1 MKSLTH
7 CLFLLILLAFQL
19 HAAEFRHADIH
30 LPQNSVL
37 HMLEDRKGF
46 LWFATGA
53 GLAKYDGYQVQ
64 TFLHQPGVDNSL
76 SQNLVL
82 YLLEDADGSMW
93 VATNNG
99 INRYRPEQGFQR
111 YLYHPGSIERDVS
124 HRINLI
130 YRDPDGGIWAGAK
143 AGLYR
148 YNPQTDQ
155 FLAVTFPAGLKSHQV
170 DKISW
175 QDNSLWLAGTF
186 GLARLTKSQLS
197 APKPQA
203 ELLYG
208 AHPVA
213 DWFHDS
219 QQRLRLSISLGPANY
234 HSSAVVQFSGAL
246 PDQQPELFNDLKI
259 IFFHC
264 DRLSRCWGSGAETLY
279 RLLPDGQF
287 KLYPFA
293 GHSPFNTFLFET
305 ASGELLVS
313 AGNAIY
319 RYVAGQDLFVP
330 MSIEQTQLQ
339 STKWQFYDSSD
350 GSVWVSSNIDGLFH
364 WAPSRQKFQTI
375 LPPDTARPDA
385 NVIRVVR
392 EDLQGK
398 NLWLASD
405 NGQLFSTQL
414 SADHR
419 QTLQNW
425 SSYKLPGAEI
435 SRIHSLHPLQAQQ
448 FLLGTTR
455 GLMLGQLG
463 QSNLTPAPLQA
474 LLPGNNG
481 AQKNYLAEQPTQVLD
496 MLSDERCL
504 WLATTA
510 GLGCAD
516 LSGRTV
522 RHWYDAGKFPAF
534 ADNYLYRIYQARD
547 GALWLS
553 STRGLIRFDPQT
565 ATLEHFLSDQN
576 NPNSLSHDWVH
587 GIWQSSADEFWVAT
601 REGGLNRLHYRPDKA
616 PGWQR
621 FGMAQGLPTEVLY
634 TVFGDS
640 SGLLW
645 LSSNQGIFSF
655 NPKTLQARQYHPED
669 GLQSTE
675 FNFSVGSI
683 GASGRIYFGG
693 VAGANSFIPAQIRD
707 NPVVPRTLLAG
718 LRVNE
723 LPVDLPLQTNQHL
736 SLKHNQNQLVFDVL
750 ALQYANPNRN
760 QYAWQLKGADPDWV
774 YAGNNR
780 QARYA
785 ALPSGTYQFWFKAA
799 NPDGLWSEPK
809 LMLTLVIQPHPLLSY
824 PAIAL
829 YLLLLVAI
837 LWGYKRWRDKTELQ
851 LQHKIQQGI
860 SRETALNKSLR
871 IQFEHTAH
879 EMRTPLMR
887 LQTHLQ
893 RSLTALQRQQ
903 PQEAAA
909 SLQTADAAQQ
919 ELQLLIGRQLAVE
932 ELKLQQSGQPLH
944 LAARPVIL
952 AELLRYQR
960 YAAEKGLQLTHS
972 LADATVLAVPG
983 VLELICDN
991 LLSNAIKYTP
1001 AGGLIQVGLTV
1012 SPPWLELKVTDNGPG
1027 IAVDEQQK
1035 VFLRHYRVAGQQHIS
1050 GSGEGLFLVKHCV
1063 EDAGGEINLQS
1074 QPGTGSIFSV
1084 RLPLGQD
1091 NCRQIQPAPTEIYR
1105 SWQPQ
1110 PDVRPSGPFQL
1121 RPADQP
1127 ETILL
1132 VEDHPG
1138 LLQDLHSL
1146 LHCRYRCLLADKSQQ
1161 GLELAQRHLPD
1172 LVISDVMM
1180 EQPDSGFT
1188 LLEALKSHTETSHI
1202 PVLLLTALHD
1212 EKNRLRG
1219 LHCQADAYLSKP
1231 VGEQTILATVES
1243 MLNQRWRLCEH
1254 IRRALLNASEQSA
1267 PLTAAGRFQAKLQGI
1282 FAVLYQNPDT
1292 QVQDIAEAF
1301 GKSASALQKIARQ
1314 YSACSL
1320 KESLRDYR
1328 LQKAKELLQHSGA
1341 LPIEQIAEQCG
1352 FGSTRSL
1359 QRDFKACFKLTP
1371 QQYRDGQR
1379 PLQRPA
1385 IMQPEDC

>member
-1 MKSLTH
+1 MESLSRVF
-7 CLFLLILLAFQL
+7 CLMFVLAFQL
-19 HAAEFRHADIH
+19 HAAEFRHADIR
-30 LPQNSVL
+30 LPQNTVL
-37 HMLEDRKGF
+37 HMLEDRQGF

-82 YLLEDADGSMW
+82 YLLEDDDGSIW

-99 INRYRPEQGFQR
+99 ISRYRPKQGFQR
-111 YLYHPGSIERDVS
+111 YLYHPGSIESDLS
-124 HRINLI
+124 HRINSL
-130 YRDPDGGIWAGAK
+130 YRDPQGRIWAAGMR
-143 AGLYR
+143 GLYSYDR
-148 YNPQTDQ
+148 QSDQ
-155 FLAVTFPAGLKSHQV
+155 FMPIQFPPGETAHRV
-170 DKISW
+170 ATMRW
-175 QDNSLWLAGTF
+175 QHDTLWFSGSF
-186 GLARLTKSQLS
+186 GLARLN
-197 APKPQA
+197 A
-203 ELLYG
+203 ELLADRQFKVEKLYSD
-208 AHPVA
+208 HPVH
-213 DWFHDS
+213 DWLHDS
-219 QQRLRLSISLGPANY
+219 QGRLMLSINADHALFLNPMTVRFAGK
-234 HSSAVVQFSGAL
+234 L
-246 PDQQPELFNDLKI
+246 PDLQPTILKDLPI
-259 IFFHC
+259 VFFHC
-264 DRLSRCWGSGAETLY
+264 DRAKRCWGYGSKELYQLSPNGLVTHYQLPESEIYPTNLLET
-279 RLLPDGQF
+279 
-287 KLYPFA
+287 
-293 GHSPFNTFLFET
+293 ST
-305 ASGELLVS
+305 GELLVS
-313 AGNAIY
+313 AGTAIY
-319 RYVAGQDLFVP
+319 RYVAGQDTFVP
-330 MSIEQTQLQ
+330 VSIERTNLRSSKTQLFE
-339 STKWQFYDSSD
+339 TSD
-350 GSVWVSSNIDGLFH
+350 GSVWACGNIDGLFH
-364 WAPSRQKFQTI
+364 WAPTRQKFLPI
-375 LPPDTARPDA
+375 LPPANAKPDA
-385 NVIRVVR
+385 HIIRVVR
-392 EDLQGK
+392 ETPDGQH
-398 NLWLASD
+398 LWLASD

-419 QTLQNW
+419 QTLQSW
-425 SSYKLPGAEI
+425 LSYKLPGAEI
-435 SRIHSLHPLQAQQ
+435 SRIHSLQPLPAQQ
-448 FLLGTTR
+448 FLLGTSR

-463 QSNLTPAPLQA
+463 QSDLTPAPLQA
-474 LLPGNNG
+474 LLPDNNSPP
-481 AQKNYLAEQPTQVLD
+481 KNHLAEQPTQVLD

-516 LSGRTV
+516 LSGRTLL
-522 RHWYDAGKFPAF
+522 HWYDAGEFPAF
-534 ADNYLYRIYQARD
+534 AHNYLYRIYQARD

-565 ATLEHFLSDQN
+565 AKLEHFLSEQN

-601 REGGLNRLHYRPDKA
+601 REGGLNRLHYRPGQA

-640 SGLLW
+640 NGLLW

-655 NPKTLQARQYHPED
+655 NPKTFQARQYHPED

-683 GASGRIYFGG
+683 GASGRFYFGG

-723 LPVDLPLQTNQHL
+723 LPVDLPGQTNQHL

-760 QYAWQLKGADPDWV
+760 QYAWQLQGADPDWV

-785 ALPSGTYQFWFKAA
+785 ALSSGTYQFWFKAA

-824 PAIAL
+824 PAIAF
-829 YLLLLVAI
+829 YLLLLVAL
-837 LWGYKRWRDKTELQ
+837 LWGYKRWRDNTERQ

-893 RSLTALQRQQ
+893 RSLTALQQQQ
-903 PQEAAA
+903 PQEAVV

-932 ELKLQQSGQPLH
+932 ELKLQRSGQPLH
-944 LAARPVIL
+944 LAARPVIQ
-952 AELLRYQR
+952 AELRRYQL
-960 YAAEKGLQLTHS
+960 YAAEQGLQLTHT

-1001 AGGLIQVGLTV
+1001 AGGLIQVEMTV

-1063 EDAGGEINLQS
+1063 EDAGGEISLQS
-1074 QPGTGSIFSV
+1074 QPGTGSIFIV
-1084 RLPLGQD
+1084 RLPQGQD
-1091 NCRQIQPAPTEIYR
+1091 SCRQIQPALTEIYR

-1110 PDVRPSGPFQL
+1110 PDVRPSGPLQL

-1146 LHCRYRCLLADKSQQ
+1146 LHHRYRCLLADNSQQ
-1161 GLELAQRHLPD
+1161 GLQLAQQHLPD
-1172 LVISDVMM
+1172 IVISDVMM

-1212 EKNRLRG
+1212 EQNRLKG
-1219 LHCQADAYLSKP
+1219 LLCQADAYLNKP
-1231 VGEQTILATVES
+1231 VGDQTILASIETI
-1243 MLNQRWRLCEH
+1243 LNQRWRLGEH
-1254 IRRALLNASEQSA
+1254 IRTALQSA
-1267 PLTAAGRFQAKLQGI
+1267 SQQSGPLTAAGRFQAKLQGI

-1314 YSACSL
+1314 YSAASL

-1328 LQKAKELLQHSGA
+1328 LQKAKELLQHSSA
-1341 LPIEQIAEQCG
+1341 VPIEQIAEQCG

-1359 QRDFKACFKLTP
+1359 QRDFKACFQLTP